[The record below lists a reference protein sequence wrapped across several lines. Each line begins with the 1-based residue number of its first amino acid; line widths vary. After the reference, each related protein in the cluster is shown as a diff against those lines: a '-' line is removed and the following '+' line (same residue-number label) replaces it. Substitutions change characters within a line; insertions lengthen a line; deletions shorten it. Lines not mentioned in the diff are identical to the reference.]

1 MKITERRL
9 RSIIR
14 QVIFESSVD
23 PRLNVQFGI
32 DVIKCIKAHKDDFID
47 AMRNLRIDEEDLSND
62 IVEDFLRK
70 YFEEVLHSYGEVGV
84 KTRMQGNFDDAHRHF
99 KAYLQQP
106 EREMGQMHGRVPRV

>member
-1 MKITERRL
+1 MKISERRL

-14 QVIFESSVD
+14 QVISESSVN

-32 DVIKCIKAHKDDFID
+32 DVVKCIEEHKDDFID
-47 AMRNLRIDEEDLSND
+47 AMRRMQIDEEDLSND
-62 IVEDFLRK
+62 IVEDFLRN
-70 YFEEVLHSYGEVGV
+70 YFGTVLNRHGETGV

-106 EREMGQMHGRVPRV
+106 EREMGRMHGRVPRA